1 VSGVAMTTT
10 EQERVDALIGLYQ
23 AERADVA
30 TMQNVNVAVVSL
42 TIAYAGATAALITS
56 ERLEG
61 ISPWLIAFL
70 PLPLWMVAVFLTL
83 YSAAAARRAQSAL
96 KLEYL
101 LKQIARLDDARAV
114 GLECTINVQDIRKGS
129 VFVRCALF
137 ITFGGE
143 FLLACAYSGLM
154 LLQAA
159 QADDLPA
166 LWVVPLALYV
176 GLAGMVVAAFISPS
190 LLESRSKLQS

>member
-1 VSGVAMTTT
+1 VSGVAMTTD
-10 EQERVDALIGLYQ
+10 QERIAALIGLYQ

-56 ERLEG
+56 ERFEG

-83 YSAAAARRAQSAL
+83 YSAAAARRSQSAL

-114 GLECTINVQDIRKGS
+114 GLECIINVQDIRKGS
-129 VFVRCALF
+129 AFVRVALF

-143 FLLACAYSGLM
+143 YLLACAYSGLM
-154 LLQAA
+154 LLRAA

-190 LLESRSKLQS
+190 LLESRLQLQS